1 MNNLIPDKCCR
12 KCGSVISESDKF
24 CTSCGVNLTLADE
37 NKDSSKITI
46 SDNECMSDE
55 ESGIPCPKC
64 GGLVIDKNRFCNT
77 CDMTIPFSKKERANF
92 YRGLVILLIPVGLII
107 LIVYIFSGPT
117 YYTTLSKQEAGERCF
132 SRYLE
137 SDLMS
142 SKADIHFRDKMVLKV
157 GENRYAARIK
167 YTFNGQERYLNCGTY
182 YLNNGEVWLKAYN

>member
-1 MNNLIPDKCCR
+1 MYRESSEKWYDTNWAWWWILLFWPVAVYAFYKRDGGAYKWLI
-12 KCGSVISESDKF
+12 I
-24 CTSCGVNLTLADE
+24 
-37 NKDSSKITI
+37 I
-46 SDNECMSDE
+46 
-55 ESGIPCPKC
+55 GIPALGIIGFVSSTSSPK
-64 GGLVIDKNRFCNT
+64 
-77 CDMTIPFSKKERANF
+77 
-92 YRGLVILLIPVGLII
+92 
-107 LIVYIFSGPT
+107 

-182 YLNNGEVWLKAYN
+182 YLNNGEVWLKAYD